1 MDDVLLKNCT
11 LFAGLTTKELRDD
24 LSVVPQHIQFY
35 EKDEI
40 IFHFMEQ
47 DGIIAETANSFLD
60 NMSVFQ
66 LFCLKM

>member
-40 IFHFMEQ
+40 IW
-47 DGIIAETANSFLD
+47 
-60 NMSVFQ
+60 
-66 LFCLKM
+66 LFTRKCG

>member
-40 IFHFMEQ
+40 IFHFMKQAETI
-47 DGIIAETANSFLD
+47 GII
-60 NMSVFQ
+60 
-66 LFCLKM
+66 LKGQVDSIKPFPNGKE